1 MPFGPMYILPIIQR
15 AALATVTWLLH
26 ATRVLIIVVLLNL
39 SQSLRLRGAR

>member
-1 MPFGPMYILPIIQR
+1 MYILPIIQR